1 MVEGRAV
8 IHRDTEK
15 MEKEGDRN
23 FMKFNKDT
31 YPTGE
36 TKLPVQQC
44 CVQTSLTG
52 KCLQH
57 QVECVVAVGPL
68 NKSGSTIPVCVSK
81 SIAKA
86 LWKNGYFPQTVT
98 CGLTS
103 GTLCS
108 GMGSKIMTMTSWASK
123 GP

>member
-31 YPTGE
+31 YPTGQ
-36 TKLPVQQC
+36 TKLPMQQC
-44 CVQTSLTG
+44 CVQSVQSNLTG

-57 QVECVVAVGPL
+57 QVECVVAVGLL

-86 LWKNGYFPQTVT
+86 L
-98 CGLTS
+98 
-103 GTLCS
+103 
-108 GMGSKIMTMTSWASK
+108 
-123 GP
+123 